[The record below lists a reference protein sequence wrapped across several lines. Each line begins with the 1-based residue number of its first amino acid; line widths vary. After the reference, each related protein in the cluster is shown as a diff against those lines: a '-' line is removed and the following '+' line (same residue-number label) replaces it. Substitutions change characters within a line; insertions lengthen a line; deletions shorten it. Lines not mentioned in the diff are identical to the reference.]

1 MDMDIFH
8 CRVYFSGKVQ
18 GLGFRY
24 QCMKIARE
32 FEVCGYVENLADG
45 RVLLE
50 VEGNESEVK
59 KYVTEINDQMEIF
72 IKTSDEKFQRR
83 ATQFNA
89 FLLK

>member
-18 GLGFRY
+18 GVGFRY
-24 QCMKIARE
+24 ECMNIARE

-50 VEGNESEVK
+50 IEGNEVEVK
-59 KYVTEINDQMEIF
+59 KYIVEIYHQMEIF
-72 IKTSDEKFQRR
+72 IKTTDEKLQRR
-83 ATQFNA
+83 TAQYKA
-89 FLLK
+89 FLMK

>member
-18 GLGFRY
+18 GIGFRY
-24 QCMKIARE
+24 ECMKIARE

-59 KYVTEINDQMEIF
+59 KYVAEINDQMEIF
-72 IKTSDEKFQRR
+72 IKTADEKFQRR
-83 ATQFNA
+83 AAQYKA